1 MANVLIRDLPDEVH
15 AALQRQARSSG
26 RSLQQYLAA
35 ELRRLAERP
44 SINDMLDRIERHEGG
59 RVGLGQSVE
68 DLADERS
75 RA

>member
-1 MANVLIRDLPDEVH
+1 MTNVLIRDLPDEVH
-15 AALQRQARSSG
+15 AALQRQARRSG

-44 SINDMLDRIERHEGG
+44 SIDDMLDRIERHEGG
-59 RVGLGQSVE
+59 RVGLGQAVD

-75 RA
+75 RT

>member
-15 AALQRQARSSG
+15 AALQRQARQSG

-35 ELRRLAERP
+35 ELRRLAERQ
-44 SINDMLDRIERHEGG
+44 SINDLLDRIDRREGG
-59 RVGLGQSVE
+59 QVGLGQAVE
-68 DLADERS
+68 DLVDERS

>member
-15 AALQRQARSSG
+15 AELQRQARRSG

-44 SINDMLDRIERHEGG
+44 SIDDMLDRIERHEGG
-59 RVGLGQSVE
+59 RVGLGQAVD

-75 RA
+75 RT